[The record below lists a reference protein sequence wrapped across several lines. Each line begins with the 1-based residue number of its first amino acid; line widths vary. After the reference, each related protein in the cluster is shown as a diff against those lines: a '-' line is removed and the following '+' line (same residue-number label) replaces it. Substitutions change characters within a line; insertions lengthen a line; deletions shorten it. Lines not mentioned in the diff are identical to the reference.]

1 MNLKTRREHDR
12 AAVLD
17 KVKNNPGI
25 TAADIP
31 VKQRGHLRGLE
42 RDGLIECREYGWYAG
57 QPRTGNDTEAPN
69 SNDSGCVEQE
79 TTKAMA
85 KTRHLTV
92 EMPDTEATIDFMGQY
107 GCTIKAKLEK
117 NQKTGQFEIYVIV
130 TADDDRNTILGEI
143 LAEVPEADQAE

>member
-42 RDGLIECREYGWYAG
+42 RDGLIECREYGWYAC
-57 QPRTGNDTEAPN
+57 QPPTGNDTEAPN
-69 SNDSGCVEQE
+69 SNDPGGVEQKKA
-79 TTKAMA
+79 KAMA
-85 KTRHLTV
+85 KVLSV

-117 NQKTGQFEIYVIV
+117 NQITGRVEIYVIV

>member
-1 MNLKTRREHDR
+1 MSNPKKRTDDREF
-12 AAVLD
+12 VLA
-17 KVKNNPGI
+17 KVRTNPGI

-42 RDGLIECREYGWYAG
+42 RDGLIECRAYGWYAC
-57 QPRTGNDTEAPN
+57 QPPTCNDNEAPN
-69 SNDSGCVEQE
+69 SNEPGSVEQE

-85 KTRHLTV
+85 KVLSV